1 MAKKIV
7 KKVDVKKVEK
17 ERIAQIVR
25 EALEAAGYGVADG
38 VDYGFTAGTLV
49 AKGTKVDVQIKPIT
63 PKAGVDRYEAL
74 EVEEVQADPVEEDDY
89 EDVLKEMDEEDFEEE
104 LARVAVVVG
113 ELPAAVLEEEVG
125 EDV

>member
-38 VDYGFTAGTLV
+38 ADYGFTAGTLV

-63 PKAGVDRYEAL
+63 PKAGVDRYESL
-74 EVEEVQADPVEEDDY
+74 VEEVEVEEVQVEEEDDY
-89 EDVLKEMDEEDFEEE
+89 EDVLKEMDEEDFEEA
-104 LARVAVVVG
+104 LAEAV
-113 ELPAAVLEEEVG
+113 EEEVI

>member
-25 EALEAAGYGVADG
+25 EALEAAGYGVDDG

-63 PKAGVDRYEAL
+63 PKAGVDRYETL
-74 EVEEVQADPVEEDDY
+74 EDEEEVVQVEEDEDDY
-89 EDVLKEMDEEDFEEE
+89 EDVFKEMDEEDFEEA
-104 LARVAVVVG
+104 LA
-113 ELPAAVLEEEVG
+113 AALEEDRKSV
-125 EDV
+125 V

>member
-38 VDYGFTAGTLV
+38 TDYGFTAGTLV

-63 PKAGVDRYEAL
+63 PKAGVDRYESL
-74 EVEEVQADPVEEDDY
+74 VEEVDEEDDY
-89 EDVLKEMDEEDFEEE
+89 EDVFKEMDEEDFEEA
-104 LARVAVVVG
+104 LAGAV
-113 ELPAAVLEEEVG
+113 EEEVG

>member
-25 EALEAAGYGVADG
+25 EALEAAGYGVVDG
-38 VDYGFTAGTLV
+38 ADYGFTAGTLV

-74 EVEEVQADPVEEDDY
+74 EVEDEEVQVDPVEEDDY
-89 EDVLKEMDEEDFEEE
+89 EDVFKEMDEEDFEEA
-104 LARVAVVVG
+104 LAGAVEGDVS
-113 ELPAAVLEEEVG
+113 
-125 EDV
+125 EDM

>member
-25 EALEAAGYGVADG
+25 EALEAAGYDVADG
-38 VDYGFTAGTLV
+38 ADYGFTGGTLV
-49 AKGTKVDVQIKPIT
+49 AKGAKVDVQIKPIT
-63 PKAGVDRYEAL
+63 PKAGVDRYETL
-74 EVEEVQADPVEEDDY
+74 EDEDEEDEEVEVEVQVEEDEDDY
-89 EDVLKEMDEEDFEEE
+89 EDVFKEMDEEDFEE
-104 LARVAVVVG
+104 AAA
-113 ELPAAVLEEEVG
+113 AAVEEEDG

>member
-1 MAKKIV
+1 MDVYMAKKIV

-25 EALEAAGYGVADG
+25 EALEAAGYGVDDG

-63 PKAGVDRYEAL
+63 PKAGVDRYETL
-74 EVEEVQADPVEEDDY
+74 EDEEDEEEVVQVEEDEDDY
-89 EDVLKEMDEEDFEEE
+89 EDVFKEMDEEDFEEA
-104 LARVAVVVG
+104 LA
-113 ELPAAVLEEEVG
+113 AALEEEDG

>member
-38 VDYGFTAGTLV
+38 ADYGFTAGTLV

-63 PKAGVDRYEAL
+63 PKAGVDRYESL
-74 EVEEVQADPVEEDDY
+74 VEEVEVEDEEVQVDPVEEDDY
-89 EDVLKEMDEEDFEEE
+89 EDVFKEMDEEDFEEA
-104 LARVAVVVG
+104 LAGAV
-113 ELPAAVLEEEVG
+113 EEEVG

>member
-1 MAKKIV
+1 MAKKVV

-25 EALEAAGYGVADG
+25 EALEAAGYGVEDG
-38 VDYGFTAGTLV
+38 ADYGFSGGTLV
-49 AKGTKVDVQIKPIT
+49 ARGAKVDVQIKPIT

-74 EVEEVQADPVEEDDY
+74 EVEVEESEEVQVDPVEEDDY
-89 EDVLKEMDEEDFEEE
+89 EDVFKEMDEEDFEEA
-104 LARVAVVVG
+104 LAGAV
-113 ELPAAVLEEEVG
+113 EEEVG

>member
-25 EALEAAGYGVADG
+25 EALEAAGYGVDDG

-63 PKAGVDRYEAL
+63 PKAGVDRYETL
-74 EVEEVQADPVEEDDY
+74 EDEEDEEEVVQVEEDEDDY
-89 EDVLKEMDEEDFEEE
+89 EDVFKEMDEEDFEEA
-104 LARVAVVVG
+104 LA
-113 ELPAAVLEEEVG
+113 AALEEEDG

>member
-38 VDYGFTAGTLV
+38 ADYGFTAGTLV

-74 EVEEVQADPVEEDDY
+74 EVEEDEEVQADPVEEDDY
-89 EDVLKEMDEEDFEEE
+89 EDVFKEMDEEDFEEA
-104 LARVAVVVG
+104 LAR
-113 ELPAAVLEEEVG
+113 VLEEEVG

>member
-38 VDYGFTAGTLV
+38 ADYGFTAGTLV

-63 PKAGVDRYEAL
+63 PKAGVDRYESL
-74 EVEEVQADPVEEDDY
+74 VEEVDEEDDY
-89 EDVLKEMDEEDFEEE
+89 EDVFKEMDEEDFEEA
-104 LARVAVVVG
+104 LA
-113 ELPAAVLEEEVG
+113 AALEEEVI

>member
-38 VDYGFTAGTLV
+38 TDYGFTAGTLV

-63 PKAGVDRYEAL
+63 PKAGVDRYESL
-74 EVEEVQADPVEEDDY
+74 VEEVEVEDEEVQADPVEEEDDY
-89 EDVLKEMDEEDFEEE
+89 EDVLKEMDEEDFEEA
-104 LARVAVVVG
+104 LA
-113 ELPAAVLEEEVG
+113 AALEEEVI

>member
-38 VDYGFTAGTLV
+38 ADYGFTAGTLV

-63 PKAGVDRYEAL
+63 PKAGVDRYESL
-74 EVEEVQADPVEEDDY
+74 VEEVDEEDDY
-89 EDVLKEMDEEDFEEE
+89 EDVFKEMDEEDFEEA
-104 LARVAVVVG
+104 LAGAV
-113 ELPAAVLEEEVG
+113 EEEVG

>member
-7 KKVDVKKVEK
+7 KKVDVKKAEK

-38 VDYGFTAGTLV
+38 TEYGFTAGTLV
-49 AKGTKVDVQIKPIT
+49 AKGAKVDVQIKPIT
-63 PKAGVDRYEAL
+63 PKAGVDRYESL
-74 EVEEVQADPVEEDDY
+74 VEEEEVDEEVQAEEEDDY
-89 EDVLKEMDEEDFEEE
+89 EDVFKEMDEEDFEEA
-104 LARVAVVVG
+104 LA
-113 ELPAAVLEEEVG
+113 AALEEEVA

>member
-25 EALEAAGYGVADG
+25 EALEAAGYDVADG
-38 VDYGFTAGTLV
+38 VDYGFTGGTLV
-49 AKGTKVDVQIKPIT
+49 AKGAKVDVQIKPIT
-63 PKAGVDRYEAL
+63 PKAGVDRYEPL
-74 EVEEVQADPVEEDDY
+74 EDEEEEEVEVEVQVEEDEDDY
-89 EDVLKEMDEEDFEEE
+89 EDVFKEMDEEDFEEA
-104 LARVAVVVG
+104 LA
-113 ELPAAVLEEEVG
+113 AALEEEVS